1 MHTFQGRNCP
11 ISSRFSRPRKWH
23 CLLKSASTAPRVRK
37 ALKIDPQAWSGKA
50 NPNPK
55 MHTSSSIR
63 MHSKVYAD
71 DRTGS
76 SQHFQAAQGKCL
88 GPIER
93 QKPEVQGTQTR
104 KSHKNLARLAPC
116 PDKLHHMPSKAT
128 ALAGNT
134 ALQQPRSTVPTENIL
149 LSGSSPTRLAR
160 PFGRLLCLMRLGF
173 C

>member
-1 MHTFQGRNCP
+1 MALPPKVRLYRTTCAQSPKDR
-11 ISSRFSRPRKWH
+11 SSGM
-23 CLLKSASTAPRVRK
+23 VRK
-37 ALKIDPQAWSGKA
+37 SE
-50 NPNPK
+50 PK
-55 MHTSSSIR
+55 PKKCTRHPVSACTRRCMQT
-63 MHSKVYAD
+63 
-71 DRTGS
+71 TF
-76 SQHFQAAQGKCL
+76 QHFQAAQGKCL